1 MLESK
6 LKSRKS
12 ISPLKNI
19 EILINPEFKSN
30 NDKTIRKN
38 PVILNSDFM
47 GIAQQADETV
57 EKYLSTPLSPPLMKK
72 NTIFEHDLR
81 NSQKF

>member
-47 GIAQQADETV
+47 GIAQ
-57 EKYLSTPLSPPLMKK
+57 
-72 NTIFEHDLR
+72 
-81 NSQKF
+81 